1 MNVPSR
7 IKGFLRDIRTA
18 LWLRPTLFCLIA
30 IVAAL
35 FAGLAGIVAPESVND
50 RLPAVNTEAVTRF
63 LELLAGSMLTAAT
76 VVLSAL
82 MLVLNLVA
90 GQASPRAVPELM
102 ADRVTQNALGIFLAT
117 FVFSVTA
124 LLLFAFESVRGSA
137 SMLLFVIAIAM
148 VAMSIGSLLQWI
160 HHVAD
165 ALKLNR
171 VIERLTFQASYV
183 LDRYLDEDGEGD
195 DDTDETSS
203 PLQETE
209 ALRVRP
215 GVSGY
220 VQFIDLERIGRIAEA
235 GDLRINIL
243 VHEGDF
249 LHPDRTFAL
258 VAGPEGEDLDDVART
273 IAKSVVLGAE
283 RSSEGDPQLGIELL
297 AEVACRSLSPG
308 INDPKSALTCIDYLS
323 ALMVRAAK
331 CPASRYP
338 SGILFEGRVR
348 QVRQSFPDLLERAW
362 RPVMRDGG
370 RHAEVICAVMQALR
384 ELAEKADPSHLE
396 AVAGEVERA
405 EAFGAH
411 LLQLKADRKAL
422 SDIAATARKA
432 IEGRIGKD

>member
-1 MNVPSR
+1 MPSR

-18 LWLRPTLFCLIA
+18 LWLRPSLFCLIA
-30 IVAAL
+30 IAAAL
-35 FAGLAGIVAPESVND
+35 VAGLAGIVVPKSVSEL
-50 RLPAVNTEAVTRF
+50 LPAVNTEAVTRF

-124 LLLFAFESVRGSA
+124 LLLFAFDSVLGSA

-171 VIERLTFQASYV
+171 VIERLAFQASYV
-183 LDRYLDEDGEGD
+183 LDRYIVEDGEGD
-195 DDTDETSS
+195 DDIEETSS
-203 PLQETE
+203 PLRE
-209 ALRVRP
+209 AEAMRVTP
-215 GVSGY
+215 GFTGY
-220 VQFIDLERIGRIAEA
+220 VQFIDLERIGRTAEDN
-235 GDLRINIL
+235 DLRVNIL

-249 LHPDRTFAL
+249 LHPDRAFAL
-258 VAGPEGEDLDDVART
+258 VAGPEGAELDEAART
-273 IAKSVVLGAE
+273 IARSVVLGAE

-308 INDPKSALTCIDYLS
+308 INDPKSALTCIEYLS

-370 RHAEVICAVMQALR
+370 RHAEVICAVMQALS
-384 ELAEKADPSHLE
+384 ELAEKADRSHLD
-396 AVAGEVERA
+396 AVAGEVDRA
-405 EAFGAH
+405 EAFGEQ
-411 LLQLKADRKAL
+411 LLQLEVDRKTL

-432 IEGRIGKD
+432 IESRTGTD